1 MSNQVLFTAKQSLLK
16 VYVCRDLLTDYEAL
30 SNDIPQAQLIARD
43 VVIRGCSPI
52 IPSLYYPQFLNPAAL
67 S

>member
-1 MSNQVLFTAKQSLLK
+1 MAISVILTKLYQLTRSIIMSNQVLFTAKQSLLK

-30 SNDIPQAQLIARD
+30 SNDIPQAQL
-43 VVIRGCSPI
+43 
-52 IPSLYYPQFLNPAAL
+52 L